1 MAGYNADGTILLH
14 PGGYWYLL
22 EFHKKDTIADYTNR
36 KGSCTGYYLVDGNM
50 LSNPVDRFAEMD
62 FTLDGAM
69 QYDNGDDEPDIPG
82 DGGVVAEALPCPVL
96 RPLRS
101 RRTGLPSGTGCA

>member
-36 KGSCTGYYLVDGNM
+36 KD
-50 LSNPVDRFAEMD
+50 PVPDTIWSMEICSAIRL
-62 FTLDGAM
+62 TVLQKWILLDGAM

-82 DGGVVAEALPCPVL
+82 RVEHGWVAGKLL
-96 RPLRS
+96 TLRS
-101 RRTGLPSGTGCA
+101 RSVEAS